1 MVGVSGL
8 LLCLASL
15 YLRLFYKASWVV
27 GRISLSIKTKLQK
40 QKLHDEESGAKDEEI
55 ERKMEIGQRLGCLEE
70 ETKRIALIR
79 EKEVA
84 LVRKKIDFVNKEFST
99 SQSVK
104 LPPPAKNPQG
114 DLEKVPKKRR
124 LSSQIQVEE
133 KNDEIRLWWNIL
145 RN

>member
-1 MVGVSGL
+1 MFFSNAHLHYKLGHFLGSPL
-8 LLCLASL
+8 LQRFFHR
-15 YLRLFYKASWVV
+15 RLFSPIWIIYFGNYQK
-27 GRISLSIKTKLQK
+27 RKILIKFTQ
-40 QKLHDEESGAKDEEI
+40 
-55 ERKMEIGQRLGCLEE
+55 
-70 ETKRIALIR
+70 TF
-79 EKEVA
+79 KEVA

-133 KNDEIRLWWNIL
+133 KNDEIRLWGPVEAL
-145 RN
+145 QEE

>member
-1 MVGVSGL
+1 
-8 LLCLASL
+8 
-15 YLRLFYKASWVV
+15 
-27 GRISLSIKTKLQK
+27 
-40 QKLHDEESGAKDEEI
+40 
-55 ERKMEIGQRLGCLEE
+55 
-70 ETKRIALIR
+70 
-79 EKEVA
+79 KEVA

-114 DLEKVPKKRR
+114 SKKRR

>member
-1 MVGVSGL
+1 MVGVSDDKATTDL
-8 LLCLASL
+8 K
-15 YLRLFYKASWVV
+15 LFGVNLKVHSPLFAAWIDQWVV

-40 QKLHDEESGAKDEEI
+40 QKLHDEESGAKYEEI

-114 DLEKVPKKRR
+114 DLEKVKRG
-124 LSSQIQVEE
+124 
-133 KNDEIRLWWNIL
+133 L
-145 RN
+145 RKIHNPVIENSVQP